1 MTRQTEVV
9 GYGESWGP
17 TLNGSQILSKTIRH
31 LPLSFPQH
39 VWTNTAH
46 DRVDYVGSTGSAW
59 ELLINKPC
67 CFGPMLLSVR
77 VTDTGAGV
85 KYTYA
90 CSRWFS
96 PSQFIRIILL
106 LYLYINNFLPSLS
119 PSLLIFH
126 LIPKFSLSLSLISS
140 LLYPLIRNVQSEEGG
155 GKRERRKTR
164 RVLQMTKKKK
174 ITKNYW
180 REGGR
185 TKSTKRKRRWTTK
198 WHLKA
203 NQCLHHDKINVRYK
217 ENLKQRQTCPF
228 LDLHLTPCLNT
239 HNNYP
244 LIARHMA
251 STLSLSAGD

>member
-1 MTRQTEVV
+1 MVWPGKLKWWVTVSPGVLRLMDLKYSVRRSAIFLLVSPNMFER
-9 GYGESWGP
+9 
-17 TLNGSQILSKTIRH
+17 TL
-31 LPLSFPQH
+31 
-39 VWTNTAH
+39 AH
-46 DRVDYVGSTGSAW
+46 DRVDYVENTGSAW

-85 KYTYA
+85 KYTNA

-140 LLYPLIRNVQSEEGG
+140 LLYHFILNDQSEEGG

-164 RVLQMTKKKK
+164 RVQQMAKKKE

-185 TKSTKRKRRWTTK
+185 RKSTKRKRR
-198 WHLKA
+198 
-203 NQCLHHDKINVRYK
+203 
-217 ENLKQRQTCPF
+217 
-228 LDLHLTPCLNT
+228 
-239 HNNYP
+239 
-244 LIARHMA
+244 
-251 STLSLSAGD
+251 